1 MSLKHVSILILV
13 CGLLLLTGLEKIE
26 VNIMEARNF
35 VSAREMVQNGQYLMT
50 TFNNEPRYEKPPL
63 PTWLTA
69 ASGALLGF
77 DSLYAMRLPVVAVT
91 IFLVF
96 VFYYLSGVM
105 GLGQKHALQNALI
118 LMTSFHIFLSGRD
131 NQWDMYT
138 HAFMLACILFVWKL
152 FQEDK
157 NPWRNGLIAGVF
169 LGLSILSKGPVSI
182 YVLFLPFLISYGI
195 VYRIPFKKK
204 WAYLTGLLLTGVVI
218 GASWFVYVRLKDPE
232 TFRMISSR
240 ETANWLNYRVKPF
253 YYFWSFFLQTGIWA
267 IPSLIGLCYPYLK
280 SRVSNLKAYRFA
292 LLWTALAFVFLSAV
306 PEKKVRYL
314 VPVLIPLA
322 LTTGFYIEYLM
333 KSFNANMAGWE
344 KKIVYFISS
353 LIALIGFAYPV
364 ALTIYLK
371 GKIIHYLLWVVPSSV
386 LLVACTI
393 IIIRGLLKENFQK
406 IFYAM
411 IIIFTGAVVALFP
424 LSQEFFYNPDYASSA
439 RAHQLEKEIGV
450 KTYSLSEVAP
460 QFIWDFGKPVP
471 VLQKKGEKLN
481 LPAERKF
488 AMIVDLEETENLAKL
503 FGQYEIRKIYRM
515 DLYSGKSRGGR
526 LTKDYYLIDKKRL
539 INPWTR

>member
-1 MSLKHVSILILV
+1 
-13 CGLLLLTGLEKIE
+13 
-26 VNIMEARNF
+26 
-35 VSAREMVQNGQYLMT
+35 
-50 TFNNEPRYEKPPL
+50 L

-69 ASGALLGF
+69 ASGATLDF
-77 DSLYAMRLPVVAVT
+77 KSVYAMRLPVVAVT
-91 IFLVF
+91 VFLVF
-96 VFYYLSGVM
+96 VMYYLSCAI

-118 LMTSFHIFLSGRD
+118 LITSFHIFQSGRD

-138 HAFMLACILFVWKL
+138 HAFMLACILFIWKL
-152 FQEDK
+152 FQEDEHQWK
-157 NPWRNGLIAGVF
+157 NTLLAGLF
-169 LGLSILSKGPVSI
+169 FGLSILSKGPVSI

-195 VYRIPFKKK
+195 VYRVPFRKK
-204 WAYLTGLLLTGVVI
+204 WAYLFGMLIIGVVI
-218 GASWFVYVRLKDPE
+218 GASWYVYVRLNDPE
-232 TFRMISSR
+232 TFRMVSSR
-240 ETANWLNYRVKPF
+240 ETANWLSYRVKPF
-253 YYFWSFFLQTGIWA
+253 YYFWSFFLQTGLWA

-280 SRVSNLKAYRFA
+280 SRVSDLKAYRFA
-292 LLWTALAFVFLSAV
+292 LLWTGLAFVFLSAV

-333 KSFNANMAGWE
+333 KSFNARMAGWE
-344 KKIVYFISS
+344 KKIVYLISG

-371 GKIIHYLLWVVPSSV
+371 GKIIHYLLWVVPSSL
-386 LLVACTI
+386 LLVGCAAVI
-393 IIIRGLLKENFQK
+393 VRGLLKENFTK

-424 LSQEFFYNPDYASSA
+424 LSGEFFHNPDYASSQ
-439 RAHQLEKEIGV
+439 RAWQFEKENGV

-488 AMIVDLEETENLAKL
+488 ALIVDLDETDSLTAL
-503 FGQYEIRKIYRM
+503 FPQYEIKKIYRM
-515 DLYSGKSRGGR
+515 DLYSGKSRSGR
-526 LTKDYYLIDKKRL
+526 LTKDYYLFTK
-539 INPWTR
+539 ING